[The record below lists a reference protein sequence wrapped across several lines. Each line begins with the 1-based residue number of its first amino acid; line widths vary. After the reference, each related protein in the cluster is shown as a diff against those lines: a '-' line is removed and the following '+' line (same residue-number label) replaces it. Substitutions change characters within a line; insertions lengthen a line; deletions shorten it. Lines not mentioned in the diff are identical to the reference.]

1 MYFNS
6 ILKWNS
12 WRVLEILSSYYEITE
27 LSLHL
32 YKLFTLGIYQAY
44 STDIIMIVVGSMV
57 FQVLFEAGSLHQQI
71 KQSLL
76 LLFMF

>member
-1 MYFNS
+1 M
-6 ILKWNS
+6 
-12 WRVLEILSSYYEITE
+12 LSSYYEITE

-44 STDIIMIVVGSMV
+44 STDIIMIVVGPMV
-57 FQVLFEAGSLHQQI
+57 FQVLFGAGSLHQQI

-76 LLFMF
+76 LLFLF